1 MIDIRDVSV
10 ERDGK
15 PILAEVTAQLDE
27 KRIAVIGANG
37 SGKST
42 FARLL
47 NGLVRPTVGTVTI
60 DGFDPSRQAREVR
73 ARVGFVFT
81 NPDAQIVM
89 PTVGED
95 VAFSLRGKG
104 LTRAE
109 ISARTSDVLHEY
121 GLADLVD
128 RPAHD
133 LSGGQK
139 QLLALCSVLVA
150 RPSILVADEP
160 TTLLDARNTRLVSDI
175 LMNLPQQ
182 LIVVTHD
189 LALAARCDVALLFDG
204 GRLLQH
210 GDPAA
215 AIDRY
220 ERELV
225 G

>member
-1 MIDIRDVSV
+1 
-10 ERDGK
+10 
-15 PILAEVTAQLDE
+15 
-27 KRIAVIGANG
+27 
-37 SGKST
+37 
-42 FARLL
+42 
-47 NGLVRPTVGTVTI
+47 
-60 DGFDPSRQAREVR
+60 
-73 ARVGFVFT
+73 
-81 NPDAQIVM
+81 M

-104 LTRAE
+104 LTRSE
-109 ISARTSDVLHEY
+109 ISARTSDVLHDY

-128 RPAHD
+128 LPAHD

-175 LMNLPQQ
+175 LMDLPQQ
-182 LIVVTHD
+182 LVVVTHD

-215 AIDRY
+215 ALDRY

>member
-1 MIDIRDVSV
+1 MIDLRGVSV

-15 PILAEVTAQLDE
+15 PILAEVTVQLAE
-27 KRIAVIGANG
+27 RRVAVIGANG

-47 NGLVRPTVGTVTI
+47 NGLVEPTAGTVTI
-60 DGFDPSRQAREVR
+60 DGFDPSRQARQVR

-104 LTRAE
+104 LTRSE
-109 ISARTSDVLHEY
+109 INARTSEVLHEY
-121 GLADLVD
+121 GLADLAD

-160 TTLLDARNTRLVSDI
+160 TTLLDARNTRLVADI
-175 LMNLPQQ
+175 LMDLPQQ
-182 LIVVTHD
+182 LVVVTHD

-204 GRLLQH
+204 GRLLQL

-215 AIDRY
+215 AIERY

>member
-1 MIDIRDVSV
+1 MIELRGVSV

-15 PILAEVTAQLDE
+15 PILAEVTAQLAE
-27 KRIAVIGANG
+27 RRIAVIGANG

-47 NGLVRPTVGTVTI
+47 NGLVEPTAGTVTI
-60 DGFDPSRQAREVR
+60 DGFDPSRQARQVR

-104 LTRAE
+104 LTRSE
-109 ISARTSDVLHEY
+109 INARTSEVLHEY
-121 GLADLVD
+121 GLADLAD

-160 TTLLDARNTRLVSDI
+160 TTLLDARNTRLVADI
-175 LMNLPQQ
+175 LMDLPQQ
-182 LIVVTHD
+182 LVVVTHD

-204 GRLLQH
+204 GRLLQL

-215 AIDRY
+215 AIERY